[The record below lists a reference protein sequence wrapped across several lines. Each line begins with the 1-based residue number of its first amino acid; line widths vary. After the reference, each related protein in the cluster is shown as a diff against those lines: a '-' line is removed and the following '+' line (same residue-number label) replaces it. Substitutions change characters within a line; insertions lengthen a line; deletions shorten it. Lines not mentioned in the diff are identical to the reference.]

1 MRPKEG
7 RLPVSA
13 CNGRWTAD
21 NSGGAE
27 AQGLDSAVYPILR
40 IVPARAVPPCFAAA
54 KLSATP
60 NERPDMPVPASQIVE
75 WLDRL
80 IEERIR
86 MEAVHSKREEL
97 LKRNIGKDLI
107 QSSIEESQKKIARA
121 KTELT
126 SLFERLEQK

>member
-1 MRPKEG
+1 
-7 RLPVSA
+7 
-13 CNGRWTAD
+13 
-21 NSGGAE
+21 
-27 AQGLDSAVYPILR
+27 
-40 IVPARAVPPCFAAA
+40 
-54 KLSATP
+54 
-60 NERPDMPVPASQIVE
+60 MPVPASQIVE

-126 SLFERLEQK
+126 SLFEKLEQK